1 MNAVIGHLDADC
13 FYVSCERVRF
23 PCLRKQPVGVLGNQG
38 VFVIAKSYELKQQ
51 GVPTGMAIKEA
62 AHLCPEAIFV
72 KRDFRWYEEV
82 SRRMLGCVTAVS
94 PRVEF
99 YSIDECF
106 FDAGLLPRIT
116 LKKGTGSA
124 GACPLFQDF
133 QQAALL
139 LQRHIFDRVGV
150 PVSVGISRSRTLAKL
165 VSKTVKPFGC
175 ETVLEPAEIAA
186 LLENMPVKQITG
198 VGRRSEA
205 KLAAHNIRTCAQ
217 FVQADRRLIRKLLTK
232 SGEDLWWELRGE
244 AVVPIVTTRPRHHC
258 VSRGGWLGVPVT
270 TEKRLVAWL
279 VRHIER
285 LVEALNFHEYVCSRM
300 GLQLEV
306 KNMGYVGDSATL
318 LEATS
323 SSELLIPA
331 GKELLDRLWAPGMTV
346 TRMHVM
352 ADRLAV
358 RGEQQMSLFRPPDR
372 QIDRIK
378 AMVNERCGRFVLR
391 SAETLPLEDIYR
403 DTANEY
409 DICDIYGKSCF

>member
-1 MNAVIGHLDADC
+1 MDTVIGHLDADC

-38 VFVIAKSYELKQQ
+38 VFVIAKSYELKRL
-51 GVPTGMAIKEA
+51 GVPTGMAVKEA
-62 AHLCPEAIFV
+62 AALCPEAIFV

-82 SRRMLGCVTAVS
+82 SRRMLECVATVS

-106 FDAGLLPRIT
+106 FDASLLPRMMTI
-116 LKKGTGSA
+116 KKGTGTC
-124 GACPLFQDF
+124 GASPLFQH
-133 QQAALL
+133 AALL
-139 LQRHIFDRVGV
+139 LQRQILERTGV
-150 PVSVGISRSRTLAKL
+150 PVSVGIAPSRTLAKL
-165 VSKTVKPFGC
+165 VSKAVKPFGC
-175 ETVLEPAEIAA
+175 MAVLEPEPTAS
-186 LLENMPVKQITG
+186 LLASQPVEQITG
-198 VGRRSEA
+198 VGRRSAA
-205 KLAAHNIRTCAQ
+205 KLAAHGIRTCAQ

-244 AVVPIVTTRPRHHC
+244 AVIPIVTTRPRHHS
-258 VSRGGWLGVPVT
+258 VARGGWLGVPVIA
-270 TEKRLVAWL
+270 EERLTAWL

-285 LVEALNFHEYVCSRM
+285 LVEALNVHGYVCGRM
-300 GLQLEV
+300 GLQIEV
-306 KNMGYVGDSATL
+306 KNMGYVSDAATL
-318 LEATS
+318 WEATS

-331 GKELLDRLWAPGMTV
+331 GKELLARLWTTGMTV

-358 RGEQQMSLFRPPDR
+358 RGEQQMSLFRPPDK

-378 AMVNERCGRFVLR
+378 AMVNDRCGRFTLR
-391 SAETLPLEDIYR
+391 SAETLPLADIYR
-403 DTANEY
+403 DTANAY